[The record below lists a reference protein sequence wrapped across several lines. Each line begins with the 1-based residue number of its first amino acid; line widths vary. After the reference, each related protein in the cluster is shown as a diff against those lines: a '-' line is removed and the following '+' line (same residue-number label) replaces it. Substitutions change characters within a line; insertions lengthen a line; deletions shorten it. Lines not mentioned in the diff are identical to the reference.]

1 MHVFKELR
9 RRAQSGAVI
18 RVCVVGTG
26 SMGRGI
32 AMQLKAMEGMEPAIL
47 VNRTVSSA
55 VDVWLALG
63 SQRDE
68 IVVSEDPRVLSIA
81 VEQGLP
87 CVCRDPL
94 VAASVPEIEA
104 VVESTGTI
112 APATMAVLGAI
123 QCRKHVVVMNA
134 ELDATLGCYLAE
146 RARQQGVLYGYADGD
161 QPGVLARILD
171 WVCATGFEVVAA
183 VNCKGF
189 LDVSATP
196 SSSMEWAAKM
206 RTSARMICAFTDG
219 TKMNLENAV
228 VSNATGLVPDKRGM
242 HGVVTSQKNAI
253 KDFTSVLSRSGVV
266 DYSLGGDFG
275 GGVFVIGR
283 SDDWERVGHYFD
295 YLKMGR
301 GPEYLFFRPYHL
313 CHLEA
318 PISVAETVLLGEPT
332 LAPRGA
338 PAAEVIAIAKRDLKP
353 GTVLDGIGGF
363 CAYGQIDTV
372 ERAREFLPI
381 GLSENA
387 TLLQPVQRGEPIPR
401 SAVERPE
408 GDYVGYIRQL
418 QDSLFTTFEP
428 TKSHVL
434 SAFD

>member
-32 AMQLKAMEGMEPAIL
+32 AMQLRAMEGMEPAIL

-171 WVCATGFEVVAA
+171 WVLATGFEVVAA

-206 RTSARMICAFTDG
+206 RTSARMVCAFTDG

-301 GPEYLFFRPYHL
+301 GPEYMFFRPYHL

-332 LAPRGA
+332 LAPQGA
-338 PAAEVIAIAKRDLKP
+338 PVAEVIAIAKRDLKP

-363 CAYGQIDTV
+363 CTYGQIDTV

>member
-1 MHVFKELR
+1 
-9 RRAQSGAVI
+9 
-18 RVCVVGTG
+18 
-26 SMGRGI
+26 
-32 AMQLKAMEGMEPAIL
+32 
-47 VNRTVSSA
+47 
-55 VDVWLALG
+55 
-63 SQRDE
+63 
-68 IVVSEDPRVLSIA
+68 
-81 VEQGLP
+81 
-87 CVCRDPL
+87 
-94 VAASVPEIEA
+94 
-104 VVESTGTI
+104 
-112 APATMAVLGAI
+112 
-123 QCRKHVVVMNA
+123 
-134 ELDATLGCYLAE
+134 
-146 RARQQGVLYGYADGD
+146 
-161 QPGVLARILD
+161 
-171 WVCATGFEVVAA
+171 
-183 VNCKGF
+183 
-189 LDVSATP
+189 
-196 SSSMEWAAKM
+196 
-206 RTSARMICAFTDG
+206 
-219 TKMNLENAV
+219 
-228 VSNATGLVPDKRGM
+228 
-242 HGVVTSQKNAI
+242 VTSQKNAI

-301 GPEYLFFRPYHL
+301 GPEYMFFRPYHL

-332 LAPRGA
+332 LAPQGA
-338 PAAEVIAIAKRDLKP
+338 PVAEVIAIAKRDLKP

-363 CAYGQIDTV
+363 CTYGQIDTV

>member
-1 MHVFKELR
+1 MHVFKQLR
-9 RRAQSGAVI
+9 SRAQSGTPI
-18 RVCVVGTG
+18 RVCIVGTG

-32 AMQLKAMEGMEPAIL
+32 ALQLRAMEGMEPGIL
-47 VNRTVSSA
+47 VNRTVASA

-63 SQRDE
+63 AQRE
-68 IVVSEDPRVLSIA
+68 EVVFSEDPRVLSIA

-94 VAASVPEIEA
+94 VAASVPEIDV

-161 QPGVLARILD
+161 QPGVIARLLE
-171 WVCATGFEVVAA
+171 WVQATGFEVVAA

-189 LDVSATP
+189 MDVSATP
-196 SSSMEWAAKM
+196 ASSMEWAAKM
-206 RTSARMICAFTDG
+206 KTSPRMVCAFTDG

-228 VSNATGLVPDKRGM
+228 VSNATGLVPNKRGM
-242 HGVVTSQKNAI
+242 HGVVTTQKNAV
-253 KDFTSVLSRSGVV
+253 KDFLGVLSQSGVV

-283 SDDWERVGHYFD
+283 SEDWERVGHYFD
-295 YLKMGR
+295 YLKMGP

-313 CHLEA
+313 CHVET

-332 LAPRGA
+332 LAPIGA
-338 PAAEVIAIAKRDLKP
+338 PVAEVIAIAKRDLKA
-353 GTVLDGIGGF
+353 GSILDGIGGF

-372 ERAREFLPI
+372 ERARDFLPI

-387 TLLQPVQRGEPIPR
+387 ILRKPIQRGEPIPLE
-401 SAVERPE
+401 AVERPE

-418 QDSLFTTFEP
+418 QDSLFSTFEP

>member
-32 AMQLKAMEGMEPAIL
+32 AMQLRAMEGMEPAIL

-171 WVCATGFEVVAA
+171 WVRATGFEVVAA

-206 RTSARMICAFTDG
+206 RTSARMVCAFTDG

-242 HGVVTSQKNAI
+242 HGVVTSQENAI

-301 GPEYLFFRPYHL
+301 GPEYMFFRPYHL

-332 LAPRGA
+332 LAPQGA
-338 PAAEVIAIAKRDLKP
+338 PVAEVIAIAKRDLKP

-363 CAYGQIDTV
+363 CTYGQIDTV